1 MIVFGCSGGF
11 ASLDLTLLLPLERIL
26 LSTYIRI
33 SPNDTKIYVEND
45 QNVSLLDLA
54 SISSELK
61 ISFLSIL
68 ESILASR
75 HSSLIK
81 IANSLLRPLAIV
93 LGSDEMKQVV
103 GLAHKALSCF
113 QLVLQA
119 FPTVISKNS
128 SLGLDS
134 VVKLF
139 EESVEHLI
147 KCESSIQASDATALN
162 GFSAAGNCEMRA
174 TAASYTSVFTT
185 IEKTLLFAGP
195 QLPVAIRNSI
205 EIATGSLLLIVN
217 KGIAHPQF
225 TDRRMKFL
233 GKELIRTNPELQNS
247 LLSLA
252 LAEVLS
258 SGNQSGGIY
267 SSNITLL
274 RQAASL
280 CLHQNETS
288 AAAVKTIQTLDLCMH
303 PTTIPLMSTPL
314 CVTTEAIIK
323 NSYDHN
329 IGLNSS
335 LPALEVSSSDQSLQ
349 MSNSTSSEIKNLI
362 NSRGTATSL
371 FDSKDKTESAFS
383 KISVNSEKRNLDSLN
398 SDNMNSSFANSSKKN
413 RQESSSSSSISNS
426 YNISSSSSS
435 SSNNNNNNDNNNN
448 NNNNINDS
456 NNSSS
461 TGALNNTSDS
471 KSFSFGGFKP
481 ISGSSIK
488 VTPKKDDDALDELP
502 DLY

>member
-1 MIVFGCSGGF
+1 MIIFGCSGGF

-33 SPNDTKIYVEND
+33 SPNDAKIYVEND

-81 IANSLLRPLAIV
+81 IANSLMRPLAIV

-119 FPTVISKNS
+119 FPTVICKNS

-162 GFSAAGNCEMRA
+162 GFSAAGNCAMTV
-174 TAASYTSVFTT
+174 TAASYSSVFTT
-185 IEKTLLFAGP
+185 IEKTLLFCGP
-195 QLPVAIRNSI
+195 QLPIAIRNSI

-217 KGIAHPQF
+217 KGIALPQF

-233 GKELIRTNPELQNS
+233 GKELIRTNLELQNS

-288 AAAVKTIQTLDLCMH
+288 AIAVKTIQTLDLCMH
-303 PTTIPLMSTPL
+303 PTAIPLMSTPL
-314 CVTTEAIIK
+314 CVTTESIIK
-323 NSYDHN
+323 NSDDHN
-329 IGLNSS
+329 TVGLNSS
-335 LPALEVSSSDQSLQ
+335 LPALEVSNSDQSLQ
-349 MSNSTSSEIKNLI
+349 KMSNSTSSDIKNLS
-362 NSRGTATSL
+362 NNRSTTTSL
-371 FDSKDKTESAFS
+371 FDIKDKTGSAS
-383 KISVNSEKRNLDSLN
+383 TKISVNSEKRNFDSLN
-398 SDNMNSSFANSSKKN
+398 SDNMNNSFANSSKKN
-413 RQESSSSSSISNS
+413 RQESSSSSSNSNS
-426 YNISSSSSS
+426 YDISSSSINSSSNNNSTSNNSDKNSSSSSS
-435 SSNNNNNNDNNNN
+435 S
-448 NNNNINDS
+448 DS
-456 NNSSS
+456 AS
-461 TGALNNTSDS
+461 NNTSDS
-471 KSFSFGGFKP
+471 KSFSFGGLKHT
-481 ISGSSIK
+481 SGSSVK